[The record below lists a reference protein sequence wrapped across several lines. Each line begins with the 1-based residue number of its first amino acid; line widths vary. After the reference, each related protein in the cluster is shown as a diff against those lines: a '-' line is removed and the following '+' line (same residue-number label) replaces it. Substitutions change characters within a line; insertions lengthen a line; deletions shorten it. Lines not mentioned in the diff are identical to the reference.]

1 MKIHNKLF
9 LILFSFT
16 FSIIAGLVG
25 LIQWSIGQ
33 GVIDFVNAK
42 EVKALEPLT
51 VTLAQ
56 KYQQNPSWDEVVGS
70 DQQFLRLIES
80 QLHNSQFL
88 PDMPQR
94 PFMLNE
100 RRPRPMEHVQQREF
114 RPPAKYAAHYALLDD
129 NQQRIFGKFFDEL
142 TYIKTPIVLDGR
154 IIAYLAVSKRN
165 SLADGYELDFLEQ
178 QTNYLWLIA
187 LIAMLL
193 TLLLSFL
200 LARHLVDPVKQ
211 IARGMHKLTKGQYT
225 TQLTLDRKDE
235 LGQLSEDFNTLAF
248 TLAKDEQVRK
258 RWLANISH
266 ELRTPMSILLGELEA
281 MLLGIREANSKNIS
295 SANEE
300 ALHLK
305 RLIDDLHML
314 NSAELGG
321 MHYTMHPTDIGLLLN
336 LIGQKYHVIFA
347 QQNIQFYLLNNAS
360 KATINADK
368 TRILQLLDNILM
380 NAVNYAQCSTI
391 SLTASNITVKGHPY
405 LELII
410 EDNGI
415 GVEQKHLSRLFE
427 YLYRVDSARNR
438 QEGGSGLGLSICQHI
453 VKGHQGTISAA
464 KATIGGLAIIIKLPL
479 LAEDKYE

>member
-25 LIQWSIGQ
+25 LIQYSIGQ

-56 KYQQNPSWDEVVGS
+56 KYEKNPSWDYIIGS
-70 DQQFLRLIES
+70 DMQFLRLVES
-80 QLHNSQFL
+80 QLRSSQFL
-88 PDMPQR
+88 SDLPDIPQR
-94 PFMLNE
+94 PLMREDRRPRNHERFEQRE
-100 RRPRPMEHVQQREF
+100 RRPPPEHT
-114 RPPAKYAAHYALLDD
+114 AHYALLDEKG
-129 NQQRIFGKFFDEL
+129 QRIFGKYFNDL
-142 TYIKTPIVLDGR
+142 TYIKTPIVVDDNV
-154 IIAYLAVSKRN
+154 IAYLAVSKRD

-178 QTNYLWLIA
+178 QTNYVWLIA
-187 LIAMLL
+187 LTAVLL

-200 LARHLVDPVKQ
+200 LSRHLVDPVKQ
-211 IARGMHKLTKGQYT
+211 IASGMHKLTKGQYST
-225 TQLTLDRKDE
+225 KLLLDRKDE

-281 MLLGIREANSKNIS
+281 MLLGIREPNNKNIS
-295 SANEE
+295 SANDE

-321 MHYTMHPTDIGLLLN
+321 MHYTMEPTDVGYLLN
-336 LIGQKYHVIFA
+336 SIEQKYHVIFKQHA
-347 QQNIQFYLLNNAS
+347 INFYLLNSANN
-360 KATINADK
+360 TTVNADK

-380 NAVNYAQCSTI
+380 NAVHYAQCSTI
-391 SLTASNITVKGHPY
+391 SLSANNVNIKGQAY

-415 GVEQKHLSRLFE
+415 GVEQTHLSHLFE
-427 YLYRVDSARNR
+427 YLYRVDSSRNR

-453 VKGHQGTISAA
+453 VKGHNGEISAE
-464 KATIGGLAIIIKLPL
+464 KASIGGLGIVIKLPL
-479 LAEDKYE
+479 LVQ

>member
-25 LIQWSIGQ
+25 LIQYSIGQ

-56 KYQQNPSWDEVVGS
+56 KYEKKPSWDYIIGS
-70 DQQFLRLIES
+70 DMQFLRLVES
-80 QLHNSQFL
+80 QLRSSQFL
-88 PDMPQR
+88 SDLPDIPQR
-94 PFMLNE
+94 PFMREDRRPRNHERFEQRE
-100 RRPRPMEHVQQREF
+100 RRPPPEHT
-114 RPPAKYAAHYALLDD
+114 AHYALLDE
-129 NQQRIFGKFFDEL
+129 NGQRIFGKYFNDL
-142 TYIKTPIVLDGR
+142 TYIKTPIVVDDKV
-154 IIAYLAVSKRN
+154 IAYLAVSKRD

-178 QTNYLWLIA
+178 QTNYVWLIA
-187 LIAMLL
+187 LTAVLL

-200 LARHLVDPVKQ
+200 LSRHLVDPVKQ
-211 IARGMHKLTKGQYT
+211 IASGMHKLTKGQYST
-225 TQLTLDRKDE
+225 KLSLDRKDE

-281 MLLGIREANSKNIS
+281 MLLGIREPNSKNIS
-295 SANEE
+295 SANDE

-321 MHYTMHPTDIGLLLN
+321 MHYTIEPTDIGLLLN
-336 LIGQKYHVIFA
+336 SIEHKYQVLFEQHKI
-347 QQNIQFYLLNNAS
+347 NFYLLNSA
-360 KATINADK
+360 KHAIVEADK

-380 NAVNYAQCSTI
+380 NAVHYAQCTTI
-391 SLTASNITVKGHPY
+391 SLTASNIEVKNQPY
-405 LELII
+405 LEIAI
-410 EDNGI
+410 EDNGV
-415 GVEQKHLSRLFE
+415 GVDESHLSHLFE

-453 VKGHQGTISAA
+453 VKGHQGEIAA
-464 KATIGGLAIIIKLPL
+464 EKASLGGLAIIIRLPL
-479 LAEDKYE
+479 IKV

>member
-16 FSIIAGLVG
+16 FSIIAGLVV
-25 LIQWSIGQ
+25 LIQYSIGQ
-33 GVIDFVNAK
+33 GIIDFVNAK
-42 EVKALEPLT
+42 EVKALEPLA
-51 VTLAQ
+51 VQLAN
-56 KYQQNPSWDEVVGS
+56 KYAQTPSWDKIIGN
-70 DQQFLRLIES
+70 DQRFLRLVES
-80 QLHNSQFL
+80 QLQSSQFL
-88 PDMPQR
+88 PSLRDMPQR
-94 PFMLNE
+94 PEIRGE
-100 RRPRPMEHVQQREF
+100 RRPRPPQHMAQRDR
-114 RPPAKYAAHYALLDD
+114 RPPPEHAAHYALLDE
-129 NQQRIFGKFFDEL
+129 NQQRIFGKLFEDL
-142 TYIKTPIVLDGR
+142 KYIKTPIELEGKT
-154 IIAYLAVSKRN
+154 IAYLAVSKRK
-165 SLADGYELDFLEQ
+165 SLADGYELDFLKQ

-187 LIAMLL
+187 LTAGLL

-200 LARHLVDPVKQ
+200 LARHLVGPVKQ
-211 IARGMHKLTKGQYT
+211 IASGMHKLTKGQYST
-225 TQLTLDRKDE
+225 KLLLDRKDE

-281 MLLGIREANSKNIS
+281 MLLGIREPNNKNIS
-295 SANEE
+295 SANDE

-321 MHYTMHPTDIGLLLN
+321 MHYTMQPTDVGFLLN
-336 LIGQKYHVIFA
+336 SIEQKYHVIFEQHA
-347 QQNIQFYLLNNAS
+347 INFYLLNSANN
-360 KATINADK
+360 TTVNADK

-380 NAVNYAQCSTI
+380 NAVHYAQCSTI
-391 SLTASNITVKGHPY
+391 SLSANNVNIKGQAY

-415 GVEQKHLSRLFE
+415 GVEQTHLSHLFE
-427 YLYRVDSARNR
+427 YLYRVDSSRNR

-453 VKGHQGTISAA
+453 VKGHNGEISAK
-464 KATIGGLAIIIKLPL
+464 KASIGGLGIVIKLPL
-479 LAEDKYE
+479 LVQ